1 MLKSLSTIAALLLLM
16 GCSRFDE
23 AKEREV
29 CQKAHP
35 NDQVAADKCFE
46 TSILEWEK
54 AHAWVARITHRRPE
68 TP

>member
-1 MLKSLSTIAALLLLM
+1 MIATLLLLV

-23 AKEREV
+23 VKERDR

-35 NDQVAADKCFE
+35 NEQVAADKCLD
-46 TSILEWEK
+46 TSVLEWEK
-54 AHAWVARITHRRPE
+54 AHAWSPLITHRRSE